1 MPRSFFVSIACAC
14 LCALS
19 HSGRAETPGGAEWP
33 VVFQEDFSSPTSVDR
48 WEFADPS
55 AWKVGGEGAG
65 RFLSSFKDSA
75 YKPPV
80 RSPENIAWIQELE
93 VGSFVL
99 DATAR
104 STQSEYGHRDV
115 CVLFGRR
122 DSSHFYY
129 VHLATKA
136 DEHAHSIF
144 LVNGEPRVSIAQ
156 DRTDGVAWSEGW
168 HHIRVVR
175 NVHAG
180 DIVVFFDNMD
190 TPILRAVD
198 THFATGRVGFGSFDD
213 TVDLREITLRSE

>member
-1 MPRSFFVSIACAC
+1 MPRLFFISIAFVC
-14 LCALS
+14 LCALCG
-19 HSGRAETPGGAEWP
+19 SGRAEAPDGVEWP
-33 VVFQEDFSSPTSVDR
+33 VVFKEDFSAPTSVER

-55 AWKVGGEGAG
+55 AWRLASGEGFP
-65 RFLSSFKDSA
+65 FLSTFKDSA
-75 YKPPV
+75 HKPPV
-80 RSPENIAWIQELE
+80 RSPENIAWIKDLE

-104 STQSEYGHRDV
+104 STEREYGHRDV
-115 CVLFGRR
+115 CVLFGRQ
-122 DSSHFYY
+122 DPAHFYY

-156 DRTDGVAWSEGW
+156 ARTDGVAWNESW

-175 NVHAG
+175 NVQAG

-190 TPILRAVD
+190 TPIMRAVD
-198 THFATGRVGFGSFDD
+198 THFAKGRVGFGSFDD
-213 TVDLREITLRSE
+213 TVDLREIVIRGE